1 VARRRG
7 ASRVAG
13 SLRVVPGPAS
23 RSGSRRDE
31 RRVRWGSVTDGLIL
45 LGFLAVIF
53 AIFVAKGRRG
63 LGMGVSARIFAV
75 TVCGFAIAVLILWA
89 TQRR

>member
-1 VARRRG
+1 M
-7 ASRVAG
+7 
-13 SLRVVPGPAS
+13 
-23 RSGSRRDE
+23 
-31 RRVRWGSVTDGLIL
+31 TDGLIL

-53 AIFVAKGRRG
+53 AILVVKGRRR

-89 TQRR
+89 TQHR